1 MHPKLSPRQQTCKSP
16 LALHTK
22 RQPKLRL
29 CILTCSWYV
38 CASDFAPPGNAAS
51 GQPTSQGG
59 PGLDHASISMTH
71 LAGFVQ
77 LAESEAHEEHG
88 VDAAQHPRQLL
99 LICLQQQNSFSQFLN
114 RFFVLAVHVIL
125 AMYRSCTCLPAAL
138 GQLLLVCLQQQD
150 SIPFLAH
157 VILAM
162 YRSCMCLPATLKQ
175 LVLICLQQWDS
186 FPWFCSLVF
195 FL

>member
-1 MHPKLSPRQQTCKSP
+1 
-16 LALHTK
+16 
-22 RQPKLRL
+22 
-29 CILTCSWYV
+29 
-38 CASDFAPPGNAAS
+38 
-51 GQPTSQGG
+51 
-59 PGLDHASISMTH
+59 MTH

-114 RFFVLAVHVIL
+114 RFFVLAVHVFL
-125 AMYRSCTCLPAAL
+125 AMYRSYTCLPAAL

-157 VILAM
+157 VILAV